1 MSDKLNTLN
10 ALRMASLRSKGYTA
24 EQIASLVETIQ
35 GIIDDIDQSL
45 ETCEAHVQSQHA
57 PANAEENVIEG
68 IKKNGVVI
76 APVGKVVDI
85 AVPVKTSDL
94 QNDSQFATTSD
105 VSAAV
110 SSSGHLKSEVV
121 EQVPSASEAQP
132 DTIYYVRTNDGSG
145 NKYTEYRLISGA
157 VVPIGSSDADL
168 SGYATKEYV
177 AKADSQLITELFNT
191 LTVTAEKY
199 VGTGNL
205 NTFWGLLKPSIASL
219 NSSVSDVSS
228 RIDLL
233 ELFVTN
239 GEIEGNPFS
248 VTFENLTG
256 VSVTGV
262 WNQAGS
268 RIEF

>member
-1 MSDKLNTLN
+1 MLIIFTVNDQKVTHDLGQRTLV
-10 ALRMASLRSKGYTA
+10 AGSS
-24 EQIASLVETIQ
+24 
-35 GIIDDIDQSL
+35 
-45 ETCEAHVQSQHA
+45 
-57 PANAEENVIEG
+57 
-68 IKKNGVVI
+68 GVVK
-76 APVGKVVDI
+76 AAFTFDNSWDGLDVVVVFSNSGKKCNNKPI
-85 AVPVKTSDL
+85 K
-94 QNDSQFATTSD
+94 
-105 VSAAV
+105 
-110 SSSGHLKSEVV
+110 
-121 EQVPSASEAQP
+121 
-132 DTIYYVRTNDGSG
+132 YDG
-145 NKYTEYRLISGA
+145 
-157 VVPIGSSDADL
+157 VPIGSSDADL

-262 WNQAGS
+262 WNQASS

>member
-1 MSDKLNTLN
+1 M
-10 ALRMASLRSKGYTA
+10 
-24 EQIASLVETIQ
+24 
-35 GIIDDIDQSL
+35 
-45 ETCEAHVQSQHA
+45 
-57 PANAEENVIEG
+57 
-68 IKKNGVVI
+68 
-76 APVGKVVDI
+76 
-85 AVPVKTSDL
+85 
-94 QNDSQFATTSD
+94 
-105 VSAAV
+105 
-110 SSSGHLKSEVV
+110 
-121 EQVPSASEAQP
+121 
-132 DTIYYVRTNDGSG
+132 
-145 NKYTEYRLISGA
+145 
-157 VVPIGSSDADL
+157 
-168 SGYATKEYV
+168 
-177 AKADSQLITELFNT
+177 
-191 LTVTAEKY
+191 TAEKY

-262 WNQAGS
+262 WNQASS

>member
-1 MSDKLNTLN
+1 MLIIFTVKDQKVTHDLGKRTLV
-10 ALRMASLRSKGYTA
+10 A
-24 EQIASLVETIQ
+24 
-35 GIIDDIDQSL
+35 
-45 ETCEAHVQSQHA
+45 
-57 PANAEENVIEG
+57 
-68 IKKNGVVI
+68 
-76 APVGKVVDI
+76 
-85 AVPVKTSDL
+85 
-94 QNDSQFATTSD
+94 
-105 VSAAV
+105 
-110 SSSGHLKSEVV
+110 
-121 EQVPSASEAQP
+121 
-132 DTIYYVRTNDGSG
+132 
-145 NKYTEYRLISGA
+145 
-157 VVPIGSSDADL
+157 GSSDADL

-262 WNQAGS
+262 WNQASS

>member
-1 MSDKLNTLN
+1 MLIIFTVNDQKVTHDLGQRTLV
-10 ALRMASLRSKGYTA
+10 AGSS
-24 EQIASLVETIQ
+24 
-35 GIIDDIDQSL
+35 
-45 ETCEAHVQSQHA
+45 
-57 PANAEENVIEG
+57 
-68 IKKNGVVI
+68 GVVKAAFTFDNSWDGLDVVVVFSNSGKKCNNKPIKYDGVPIDIPPEVLI
-76 APVGKVVDI
+76 AGK
-85 AVPVKTSDL
+85 L
-94 QNDSQFATTSD
+94 Y
-105 VSAAV
+105 VSV
-110 SSSGHLKSEVV
+110 
-121 EQVPSASEAQP
+121 
-132 DTIYYVRTNDGSG
+132 
-145 NKYTEYRLISGA
+145 
-157 VVPIGSSDADL
+157 IGSSDADL

-262 WNQAGS
+262 WNQASS

>member
-1 MSDKLNTLN
+1 VLIIFTVNDQKVTHDLGQRTLV
-10 ALRMASLRSKGYTA
+10 AGSS
-24 EQIASLVETIQ
+24 
-35 GIIDDIDQSL
+35 
-45 ETCEAHVQSQHA
+45 
-57 PANAEENVIEG
+57 
-68 IKKNGVVI
+68 GVVK
-76 APVGKVVDI
+76 AAFTFDNSWDGLDVVVVFSNSGKKCNNKPI
-85 AVPVKTSDL
+85 K
-94 QNDSQFATTSD
+94 
-105 VSAAV
+105 
-110 SSSGHLKSEVV
+110 
-121 EQVPSASEAQP
+121 
-132 DTIYYVRTNDGSG
+132 YDG
-145 NKYTEYRLISGA
+145 
-157 VVPIGSSDADL
+157 VPIDIPPEVLIAGKLYVSVIGFGDSGTRKTTQKWDVQQAI

-262 WNQAGS
+262 WNQASS

>member
-1 MSDKLNTLN
+1 MLIIFTVNDQKVTHDLGQRTLVAGSSGVVKAAFTFDNSWDGLDVVVVFSNSGKKCNNKPIKYDGVPIDIPPEVLIAGKLYVSVIGFGDSGTRKTTQKWDVQQAISVHPCG
-10 ALRMASLRSKGYTA
+10 ALGSLDILRNMA
-24 EQIASLVETIQ
+24 Q
-35 GIIDDIDQSL
+35 GS
-45 ETCEAHVQSQHA
+45 V
-57 PANAEENVIEG
+57 PEENVATDEEVKQMLTEVFG
-68 IKKNGVVI
+68 SEE
-76 APVGKVVDI
+76 APDEPDDETPVVD
-85 AVPVKTSDL
+85 DE
-94 QNDSQFATTSD
+94 D
-105 VSAAV
+105 
-110 SSSGHLKSEVV
+110 
-121 EQVPSASEAQP
+121 
-132 DTIYYVRTNDGSG
+132 
-145 NKYTEYRLISGA
+145 
-157 VVPIGSSDADL
+157 
-168 SGYATKEYV
+168 V

-262 WNQAGS
+262 WNQASS

>member
-35 GIIDDIDQSL
+35 GIIDDINQSL
-45 ETCEAHVQSQHA
+45 ETCEAHVKSQHA

-145 NKYTEYRLISGA
+145 NKYTEYMLISGA

-262 WNQAGS
+262 WNQASS